1 MANRRQKSQLPPQ
14 KSLKRAEKFQLQGL
28 LSSEELKK
36 RDQCE
41 PASCKVFK
49 ENREGLRDP
58 LSPQERTHTYWCPLL
73 TGTVD
78 E

>member
-1 MANRRQKSQLPPQ
+1 MHSKQEAKISAPT
-14 KSLKRAEKFQLQGL
+14 LKQTEEGWKIQLQGL
-28 LSSEELKK
+28 LSFEELKK
-36 RDQCE
+36 RDQSE
-41 PASCKVFK
+41 LVASCKVFM

-58 LSPQERTHTYWCPLL
+58 LSPKREGLL